1 MDCHPSP
8 FFLSTSCFYGSIY
21 SGFSSFIT
29 YGIAAIEQLRS
40 LDRSQAVSNA
50 VVAAQAARW
59 ADCATASGTGR
70 R

>member
-1 MDCHPSP
+1 MTKKWWEIGTTGHPDSAP
-8 FFLSTSCFYGSIY
+8 MMG
-21 SGFSSFIT
+21 
-29 YGIAAIEQLRS
+29 GIAAIEQLRS
-40 LDRSQAVSNA
+40 LDRRQPVSNA